1 MGSSRESRDDEEYN
15 LPLFETKESKGRLAY
30 RLFSVS
36 TFICICLI
44 LVYRARYIVTG
55 FADGGE
61 FGESGRR
68 CWIGLF
74 GCEIW
79 FSIYWLFTQA
89 VRWNLVY
96 RNTFKHR
103 LSLRYEEKL
112 PGVDVFVCTADPTI
126 EPPIM
131 VINTVLSVMAFN
143 YPPENLSVYLSDDGG
158 SELTFYALIEASHF
172 AKFWIPFCKKFKV
185 EPRSPSACL
194 SNPPAAALNSQE
206 LSNIKILYK
215 EMKQRIETATK
226 LGRIPEE
233 MQAKHKGFSE
243 WASGASQRDHQTI
256 LQILID
262 SRDPHAVDIEGCKLP
277 MLVYLAREKRPQH
290 HHNFKAGALNALIR
304 VSSEISN
311 GQIILTV
318 DCDMYSN
325 DSESIRDALC
335 FFMDEE
341 KGHEI
346 AYVQYPQM
354 FRNIS
359 THDIYS
365 NSLCVIFNVELR
377 GMDGSGGPLY
387 IGTGC
392 FHRRETLLGRKYS
405 KGNPLR
411 IDTSVRKL
419 PEGSVEELE
428 DKSKALASCTYEEN
442 TEWGNEMGLKYNCA
456 VEDVLTGLSIKCR
469 GWKSV
474 YLNPERPG
482 FLGVAPSTLG
492 ESLIQHKRWAEGHL
506 QILLS
511 KYNTF
516 LYGHRKISLALQ
528 MGYYSQDCWCLN
540 CFPTMYYL
548 LIPPLCLLKGIP
560 LFPKITS
567 PWFQPFMYLILTKYI
582 YSLVE
587 FLHSGGTLKAW
598 WNDQRM
604 WMFRRITSYL
614 LATIDTIRKLSGFA
628 RSGFVISS
636 KFADEEALKMYE
648 QDRMEFGTTTT
659 IFTTIIATLALIN
672 LVSLVG
678 GLKRVIVNGE
688 GGKVLEQPLVLQIV
702 QCSLVV
708 LINLPV
714 YQGLFFRK
722 DKGRI
727 PTSVTIKSV
736 VLALSVCIVTS
747 LYL

>member
-1 MGSSRESRDDEEYN
+1 MGSSRERRDDEEEYD

-36 TFICICLI
+36 IFISICLI
-44 LVYRARYIVTG
+44 LVHRVTG

-61 FGESGRR
+61 FGETRR
-68 CWIGLF
+68 WCWIGLF
-74 GCEIW
+74 GCETW
-79 FSIYWLFTQA
+79 FTLYWLFTQA
-89 VRWNLVY
+89 VRWNVVY
-96 RNTFKHR
+96 RQTFKHR
-103 LSLRYEEKL
+103 LSVRYEEKL

-131 VINTVLSVMAFN
+131 VANTVLLVMAYN
-143 YPPENLSVYLSDDGG
+143 YPPEKLSVYLSDDGG
-158 SELTFYALIEASHF
+158 SELTTGF
-172 AKFWIPFCKKFKV
+172 PFCKKFKV

-194 SNPPAAALNSQE
+194 SNLPTASLDSQE
-206 LSNIKILYK
+206 WSNIKILYE
-215 EMKQRIETATK
+215 EMEKRIETATK
-226 LGRIPEE
+226 LGRIPED

-243 WASGASQRDHQTI
+243 WASVASQRDHQTI

-277 MLVYLAREKRPQH
+277 MLVYLAREKNQQH
-290 HHNFKAGALNALIR
+290 HHNFKAGAMNALIR

-311 GQIILTV
+311 GQIILNV

-325 DSESIRDALC
+325 DSDSIRDALC
-335 FFMDEE
+335 VFMDEE

-354 FRNIS
+354 FHNIR

-365 NSLCVIFNVELR
+365 NSLCVIFNA
-377 GMDGSGGPLY
+377 LY

-405 KGNPLR
+405 KENPLK
-411 IDTSVRKL
+411 IDTSARKL
-419 PEGSVEELE
+419 CKGSVEELE
-428 DKSKALASCTYEEN
+428 DKSKALASCTYQEN

-474 YLNPERPG
+474 YLNPQRPG
-482 FLGVAPSTLG
+482 FLGVSPITLG
-492 ESLIQHKRWAEGHL
+492 ESLIQHKRWAEGHF

-528 MGYYSQDCWCLN
+528 MGYYSQDCWSFN
-540 CFPTMYYL
+540 CFPTIYYL
-548 LIPPLCLLKGIP
+548 IIPPLCLLKGIP

-567 PWFQPFMYLILTKYI
+567 LWFQPFMYLILTKYI
-582 YSLVE
+582 YSLAE
-587 FLHSGGTLKAW
+587 FIHSGGTLKAW

-604 WMFRRITSYL
+604 WIFRRITSYL
-614 LATIDTIRKLSGFA
+614 FA
-628 RSGFVISS
+628 SGFVISS
-636 KFADEEALKMYE
+636 KFADQEVLKMYE
-648 QDRMEFGTTTT
+648 QDTMEFGTTSP
-659 IFTTIIATLALIN
+659 IFTTIIATLSLIN
-672 LVSLVG
+672 LLSLVG
-678 GLKRVIVNGE
+678 GLKRVIIDME
-688 GGKVLEQPLVLQIV
+688 GKLLEQPLVLQIV
-702 QCSLVV
+702 QCSVVV

-714 YQGLFFRK
+714 YQGLFFRT

-736 VLALSVCIVTS
+736 VLVLSVCVLTSS
-747 LYL
+747 LY